1 MPFYSITV
9 CLAKRLY
16 TKNRRVTAMKLKQKS
31 KQTQKPYCRID
42 RLYLL
47 SFLVPTLIML
57 VIFIIRKIYPFGER
71 SFLHIDMYHQ
81 YFPFLVEFYHK
92 LKNGESLFYS
102 WNTGIGSNFLAL
114 YVYYLASPFNWLCL
128 LIPEKFLMEFLSYMV
143 VLKTGLCGLSFTY
156 YIRKHF
162 HSSSWSV
169 LCFSLFYALSGFM
182 AAYNWD
188 VMWLDV
194 VVLAPL
200 IILGVERLV
209 NEGKCYLYCI
219 TLGLSILSNYYL
231 SIMLCIFLVLYFFVL
246 LIARQPS
253 ADGSSAPLAFPRLD
267 KIQNFYAKAVI
278 RFGVFSLLAGGMGAI
293 LLLPELAALRFTEFS
308 DINFP
313 TKVKTYF
320 SVIDMLARHCFNVTV
335 ETGLDHWPNI
345 YCGVAVYLLLPLYVM
360 QKKIPLREKAPKLI
374 LLAFILISF
383 STNTLNFIWHGL
395 NYPDSLP
402 ARQSFLYIFLLLT
415 VCYEALMH
423 IREHSGNEM
432 MSLFLG
438 ILFFILLCE
447 KLITDDSFTGAC
459 FLVTG
464 IFLLI
469 YAGFIHY
476 YRNYYH
482 NQDKNRGN
490 VNKLFCCCL
499 ILVAIAESGVNTYL
513 TSVPTVSR
521 TTYLSNH
528 DSYQILTDRTVQN
541 EENDFFRFEK
551 FARRTQNDA
560 MLIGFHG
567 GSYFSSTLNSLV
579 SDFYEKYGMKGSRV
593 NYCYD
598 GATPVTAAL
607 LANRY
612 MLYTIDRGY
621 DSLFELADTEGKLYL
636 YKNNYALPLGYMV
649 TEDDTDDEHPQAPE
663 NQPDEAVPT
672 DNDEEFITDDM
683 FMNSSLNEL
692 FSDAEEIEDSLHEDD
707 KIDKSLNPIQRQNK
721 LVRHLGINDEVFVQ
735 IETESSGD
743 QADIYID
750 KDAHYYAYAPN
761 TKIDTI
767 KLTYEEQSKS
777 FSQIKKKYILD
788 LGYHKAG
795 ERLSLK
801 SENGESLNLTAYQVN
816 ESVLSQ
822 FISRLS
828 RQTLTIDSYDETS
841 LKGHISVTSAGQLVL
856 SIPYDP
862 GWTLYVD
869 GVKTNMDLFED
880 TFISTYL
887 GEGSHSIELQ
897 YFPRGF
903 IPGVIVSA
911 VCVVLFAGLLYME
924 RLHKKNN

>member
-1 MPFYSITV
+1 
-9 CLAKRLY
+9 
-16 TKNRRVTAMKLKQKS
+16 MKLKQKS
-31 KQTQKPYCRID
+31 RPTPKSHYKFDI
-42 RLYLL
+42 LYLM
-47 SFLVPTLIML
+47 SFLLPALIL
-57 VIFIIRKIYPFGER
+57 FIIFVIRKIYPFGER

-114 YVYYLASPFNWLCL
+114 YVYYLASPFNWLCV
-128 LIPEKFLMEFLSYMV
+128 LIPEKFLMEFLSYLV

-162 HSSSWSV
+162 NSSSWSV
-169 LCFSLFYALSGFM
+169 VCFSLFYALSGFM

-253 ADGSSAPLAFPRLD
+253 AGNSSAPLAFPKLD
-267 KIQNFYAKAVI
+267 RINNFYAKAVI
-278 RFGVFSLLAGGMGAI
+278 RFGVFSLLAGGMAGI

-313 TKVKTYF
+313 RKVKTYF

-345 YCGVAVYLLLPLYVM
+345 YCGVAIFLLLPLYVM

-415 VCYEALMH
+415 VCYEALLH
-423 IREHSGNEM
+423 IREHSGSEM

-476 YRNYYH
+476 YRNHYEK
-482 NQDKNRGN
+482 QDKKRESI
-490 VNKLFCCCL
+490 NKMFCCCL
-499 ILVAIAESGVNTYL
+499 ILATIAESGVNTYL

-541 EENDFFRFEK
+541 EGNDFFRFEK

-567 GSYFSSTLNSLV
+567 GSYFSSTLNFLV

-612 MLYTIDRGY
+612 MLYTLDRGY
-621 DSLFELADTEGKLYL
+621 DNLFTLADTEGKLYL
-636 YKNNYALPLGYMV
+636 YKNNYSLPLGYMV
-649 TEDDTDDEHPQAPE
+649 TEDAMAEENPDNFENLSDETFL
-663 NQPDEAVPT
+663 PD
-672 DNDEEFITDDM
+672 NSEEFITNDLFTD
-683 FMNSSLNEL
+683 SSLNEL
-692 FSDAEEIEDSLHEDD
+692 FSDAEELEENLHEDDD
-707 KIDKSLNPIQRQNK
+707 KIDKNLNPIQRQNK
-721 LVRHLGINDEVFVQ
+721 LVHHLGISGDVFVQ
-735 IETESSGD
+735 IEADSNGD
-743 QADIYID
+743 RAEISIE
-750 KDAHYYAYAPN
+750 KDAHYYAYASN

-767 KLTYEEQSKS
+767 KLNYEEQSKS

-795 ERLSLK
+795 EQLSLK
-801 SENGESLNLTAYQVN
+801 SENGESLNLTVYQVN
-816 ESVLSQ
+816 EPVLSQ

-828 RQTLTIDSYDETS
+828 RQTMTVDNYDETS
-841 LKGHISVTSAGQLVL
+841 LSGHITVSSAGQLVL
-856 SIPYDP
+856 AVPYDP

-869 GVKTNMDLFED
+869 GAETDMDLFED
-880 TFISTYL
+880 TFISMYL
-887 GEGSHSIELQ
+887 DEGTHTIALK
-897 YFPRGF
+897 YFPAGL
-903 IPGVIVSA
+903 IPGIIVS
-911 VCVVLFAGLLYME
+911 VICTLLFAGLYYIG
-924 RLHKKNN
+924 RLHKKNE